1 VSSKIKIPVYNANT
15 VVRLT
20 MSKSLHKILGLLTI
34 LSTIALL
41 NYASYMTDSAA
52 QMGHGHNL
60 PSASLGDREALLIFT
75 TEPSELKS
83 GKNVGFNFNLKDN
96 KTGNNILHVTYLVT
110 IMKEGQ
116 RLFTETV
123 HTHDGNMKLLFV
135 PDNTNPY
142 RMNANFDGLSASYI
156 SEFGS
161 PIKINGPIFTTPGN
175 YSVLLEVTG
184 VDFDNLFLP
193 EPLKFDFGILL
204 RN

>member
-1 VSSKIKIPVYNANT
+1 
-15 VVRLT
+15 
-20 MSKSLHKILGLLTI
+20 MSKCFSKTSVFVII
-34 LSTIALL
+34 LSAIVLL
-41 NYASYMTDSAA
+41 NNMSYMKVSIS
-52 QMGHGHNL
+52 QMGRDHNM
-60 PSASLGDREALLIFT
+60 PSANLGDRKALLIFKS
-75 TEPSELKS
+75 EPSQLIS

-96 KTGNNILHVTYLVT
+96 DTGNNILHVTYLVT
-110 IMKEGQ
+110 LMKEGQ

-123 HTHDGNMKLLFV
+123 HTHDGNMSLLFV
-135 PDNTNPY
+135 PDSTNPY

-204 RN
+204 KN

>member
-1 VSSKIKIPVYNANT
+1 
-15 VVRLT
+15 
-20 MSKSLHKILGLLTI
+20 MSKCFSKTSVFVII
-34 LSTIALL
+34 LSAIVLL
-41 NYASYMTDSAA
+41 NNMSYMKVLNA
-52 QMGHGHNL
+52 QMGRDHNM
-60 PSASLGDREALLIFT
+60 PSANLGDRKALLIFKS
-75 TEPSELKS
+75 EPSQLIS

-96 KTGNNILHVTYLVT
+96 DTGNNILHVTYLVT
-110 IMKEGQ
+110 LMKERQ

-123 HTHDGNMKLLFV
+123 HAHDGNMSLLFV
-135 PDNTNPY
+135 PDSTNPY

-175 YSVLLEVTG
+175 YSVSLEVTG

-193 EPLKFDFGILL
+193 EPLKFDFSIPL

>member
-1 VSSKIKIPVYNANT
+1 MSIETKTCKYLNEL
-15 VVRLT
+15 VRLT
-20 MSKSLHKILGLLTI
+20 MSKSLFKILGFLTI

-41 NYASYMTDSAA
+41 NHANYMAESAA

-60 PSASLGDREALLIFT
+60 PSASLGDREALLIFS
-75 TEPSELKS
+75 TEPPELKA

-96 KTGNNILHVTYLVT
+96 KTGNSILHVTYLVT
-110 IMKEGQ
+110 VMKEGQ

-123 HTHDGNMKLLFV
+123 HTHDGSMKLLFV
-135 PDNTNPY
+135 PDGTNPY

-175 YSVLLEVTG
+175 YSVSFEVTG

-193 EPLKFDFGILL
+193 EPPKFDFGLLL

>member
-1 VSSKIKIPVYNANT
+1 
-15 VVRLT
+15 
-20 MSKSLHKILGLLTI
+20 
-34 LSTIALL
+34 
-41 NYASYMTDSAA
+41 MTDSAA

-75 TEPSELKS
+75 TEPTELKS
-83 GKNVGFNFNLKDN
+83 GKNVGVNFNLKDN
-96 KTGNNILHVTYLVT
+96 KTGNSILHVTYLVT

-123 HTHDGNMKLLFV
+123 HAHDGNMKLLFV
-135 PDNTNPY
+135 PDTTNPY

-175 YSVLLEVTG
+175 YSVSLEVTG

-193 EPLKFDFGILL
+193 EPLKFDLTIVLGD
-204 RN
+204 

>member
-1 VSSKIKIPVYNANT
+1 VSSKIKIPVYIANT

-20 MSKSLHKILGLLTI
+20 MSKSLSKILGFLTI

-52 QMGHGHNL
+52 QMGRDHNM
-60 PSASLGDREALLIFT
+60 PSANLGDRKALLIFKS
-75 TEPSELKS
+75 EPSQLIS
-83 GKNVGFNFNLKDN
+83 GKNVGFNFNLKNND
-96 KTGNNILHVTYLVT
+96 TGNNILHVTYLVT
-110 IMKEGQ
+110 LMKEGQ

-123 HTHDGNMKLLFV
+123 HTHDGNMSLLFV
-135 PDNTNPY
+135 PDSTNPY

-161 PIKINGPIFTTPGN
+161 PIKINGPLFVTPGN
-175 YSVLLEVTG
+175 YSVSLEVTG

-193 EPLKFDFGILL
+193 EPLKFDFSIPL